1 MRARLVAVV
10 VAALA
15 ALALLVLPSPAR
27 AGHHLWRLTQLF
39 SNASGTVQFAQLLVN
54 EDNEQ
59 GVGPFTITASG
70 HTFNFVTN
78 LPSATTANKWILVA
92 TSAYAS
98 LPGAAAP
105 DYIIPSGF
113 FATGGGTMIY
123 ATSVDT
129 WNYGAVPTDGVHSLM
144 RDGTTPVN
152 SAVNFAGTTASV
164 TVPPPPVPAFTRW
177 GFTVL
182 AGGILLAASGLL
194 RRRAPRDRAAA

>member
-1 MRARLVAVV
+1 MRARLVAVA

-15 ALALLVLPSPAR
+15 ALALLIAPSPAQ

-39 SNASGTVQFAQLLVN
+39 SNASGTIQFAQLFVN

-59 GVGPFTITASG
+59 GVGPFTLTASG
-70 HTFNFVTN
+70 HTLNFVTN
-78 LPSATTANKWILVA
+78 LPSTTTANKWILVG
-92 TSAYAS
+92 TSSYAS
-98 LPGAAAP
+98 LPGAPAP

-152 SAVNFAGTTASV
+152 SAVNFAGATASV
-164 TVPPPPVPAFTRW
+164 TAPPPPVPAFTRW
-177 GFTVL
+177 GVAVL
-182 AGGILLAASGLL
+182 AGGILLVASGLL
-194 RRRAPRDRAAA
+194 RRRTPRDRAAA